1 MVSNEQD
8 VMAMQI
14 RDNYE
19 KIVLTLDRNLITS
32 YDGIKVVN
40 LIDWLM

>member
-1 MVSNEQD
+1 MVSNAQD

-32 YDGIKVVN
+32 YGGIKVVN